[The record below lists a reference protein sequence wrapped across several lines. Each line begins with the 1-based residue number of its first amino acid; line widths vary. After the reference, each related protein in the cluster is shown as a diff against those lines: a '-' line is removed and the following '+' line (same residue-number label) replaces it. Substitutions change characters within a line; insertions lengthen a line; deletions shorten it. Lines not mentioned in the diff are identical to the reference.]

1 MSTHLSTLDPEP
13 DLLEAFASFDEHN
26 TGFVKSSVLK
36 EWLSGTGDR
45 MTNEEVR
52 FFASAT
58 SQETGIAD
66 VPEPNRAYRS
76 IDYFIH
82 LLSIGMGTLIID
94 CSARL

>member
-52 FFASAT
+52 LSCAT
-58 SQETGIAD
+58 STTPLRE
-66 VPEPNRAYRS
+66 
-76 IDYFIH
+76 
-82 LLSIGMGTLIID
+82 LIQ
-94 CSARL
+94 RTR